1 VWLKVCPEYIEGTRF
16 AFPRFPPAQVSKWER
31 ALVREIIGWQLILFL
46 LLAGS
51 ELLICGVSAAERTK
65 PVKIGVLTEGFGPTT
80 GAVGLRY
87 GLEALGYREN
97 QDFVIGVRFTQGDT
111 STLPTA
117 ARELIQQGVDILFT
131 DGRNP
136 AKAAQMETTKIPI
149 VFAGGGDPVGLGLI
163 QSFARPGGNITG
175 VSDLDLELGPKRLE
189 IFKEMISGM
198 KRVLFPYSATDAYSI
213 SEAKAYRDAA
223 RHLKIALVEKA
234 VRTDN
239 EAKATLAKLKKGD
252 IHGILSP
259 RPMTSNI
266 PGYVREAGSQSSIPT
281 MFAATFFAENGGLAS
296 YTPHTYESGRMAARL
311 VDKILKG
318 TNPGEIPVEVNNN
331 IEFVINLKIAQALGI
346 KIVPEV
352 LYRAT
357 RIIR

>member
-1 VWLKVCPEYIEGTRF
+1 M
-16 AFPRFPPAQVSKWER
+16 
-31 ALVREIIGWQLILFL
+31 REITPWYFILFSLVVSSTL
-46 LLAGS
+46 LTDNA
-51 ELLICGVSAAERTK
+51 SAAERAK
-65 PVKIGVLTEGFGPTT
+65 LIKVGVLTEGFGPTS
-80 GAVGLRY
+80 GAVGLRD
-87 GLEALGYREN
+87 GLKQFGYREN
-97 QDFVIGVRFTQGDT
+97 QDFVIGVRFTQGDA
-111 STLPTA
+111 SALPTA
-117 ARELIQQGVDILFT
+117 ARELILQGVDILFT
-131 DGRNP
+131 DGRSP

-189 IFKEMISGM
+189 IFKEMIPGL
-198 KRVLFPYSATDAYSI
+198 KRVLFPYNATDAYSV

-239 EAKATLAKLKKGD
+239 EAKVALAKLKKGD

-296 YTPHTYESGRMAARL
+296 YTPDTYESGRMVARL

-318 TNPGEIPVEVNNN
+318 TNPAEIPVEVNNN
-331 IEFVINLKIAQALGI
+331 IEFVINLKIAHALGI
-346 KIVPEV
+346 KIAPEV

-357 RIIR
+357 RVIR